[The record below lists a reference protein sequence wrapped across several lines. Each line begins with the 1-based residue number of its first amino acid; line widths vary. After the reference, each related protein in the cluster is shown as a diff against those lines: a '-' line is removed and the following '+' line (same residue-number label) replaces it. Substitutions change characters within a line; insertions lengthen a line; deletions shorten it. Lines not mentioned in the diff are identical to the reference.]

1 MTTPPKKPYKEMGLL
16 DFDRRFP
23 DEKACWDYL
32 ILTRWPLGITCF
44 GCKSKKSDFIRTRKV
59 FECKRCHRHVSV
71 IAGTI
76 FDKTRLPLRK
86 WFWALFL
93 MSTSKKGVSMLY
105 LQNQLKIKSYRTAW
119 LMGQKIRQAMTQREA
134 LYSLKENTV
143 QADEII
149 IGGRRTYEEWKK
161 SGPNKS
167 NFLIMVEE
175 DKKSRPGFVSF
186 EKLETI
192 YEKHLLPALKKKV
205 KKGASVKT
213 DGFNVYRN
221 ACKQGY
227 YRHKSYAHA
236 SQKEESEENLKWVN
250 MLTSNLKR
258 FLLSTYHGVRRKY
271 HKAYL
276 AEFAYRFNRRHWP
289 GQAFDRLL
297 FACICS
303 KPAPLPVLSA

>member
-1 MTTPPKKPYKEMGLL
+1 MAAPPKKPYQEMGLL
-16 DFDRRFP
+16 DFGRRFP
-23 DEKACWDYL
+23 DEKACWNYL
-32 ILTRWPLGITCF
+32 ILARWPEGIACF
-44 GCKSKKSDFIRTRKV
+44 GCKSKKFDFIRARKV
-59 FECKRCHRHVSV
+59 FECKSCHKHVSAT
-71 IAGTI
+71 AGTI

-119 LMGQKIRQAMTQREA
+119 LMGQKIRQAMAQRES
-134 LYSLKENTV
+134 LYSLKEDTV

-149 IGGRRTYEEWKK
+149 IGGKRPIEVWKK
-161 SGPNKS
+161 HGGNKS

-175 DKKSRPGFVSF
+175 DKSSRPGFVSF
-186 EKLETI
+186 EKLESI

-205 KKGASVKT
+205 KKGASLKT

-227 YRHKSYAHA
+227 YRHKIYPHA
-236 SQKEESEENLKWVN
+236 SRKEESEENLKWVN

-276 AEFAYRFNRRHWP
+276 AEFAYRFNRRYWS